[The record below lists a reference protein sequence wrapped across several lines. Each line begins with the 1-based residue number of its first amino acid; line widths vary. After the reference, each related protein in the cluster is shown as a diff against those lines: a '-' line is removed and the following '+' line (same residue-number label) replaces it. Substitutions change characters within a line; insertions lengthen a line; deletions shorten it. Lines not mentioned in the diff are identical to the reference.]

1 MSSHRNLRVA
11 EAIREVVANSILF
24 EVHDPRVRNVTVL
37 AAEVSPDLRNAKV
50 FVTVTGDTRDERKVM
65 HGLQSARG
73 FLQAKIAARL
83 QTRVT
88 PELKFEIDN
97 SAKRTSELLKLIES
111 TVASDTA
118 TSATDSS
125 DVEDAEDDQDFEEDD
140 DRLDK
145 DPS

>member
-11 EAIREVVANSILF
+11 EAIREVIANSILF

-37 AAEVSPDLRNAKV
+37 AAEVSPDIRNAKV
-50 FVTVTGDTRDERKVM
+50 FVTVTGDRRDERRVM
-65 HGLQSARG
+65 QGLQSCRG
-73 FLQAKIAARL
+73 FLQAKVAARL

-111 TVASDTA
+111 TVS
-118 TSATDSS
+118 TDA
-125 DVEDAEDDQDFEEDD
+125 VEMADSTDDEADPEGDDGDIAPNSGQD
-140 DRLDK
+140 
-145 DPS
+145 